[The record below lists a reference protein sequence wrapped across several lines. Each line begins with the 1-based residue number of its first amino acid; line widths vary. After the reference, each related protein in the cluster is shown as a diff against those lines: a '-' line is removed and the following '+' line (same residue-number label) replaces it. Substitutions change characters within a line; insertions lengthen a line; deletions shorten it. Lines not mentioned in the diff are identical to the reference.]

1 MTETRAPYEFPIVEL
16 TRDLS
21 ALELHCPFCG
31 ECNYSWEFVD
41 PIRIC
46 PHLISVTPDR
56 HTLDALPVV
65 LGDAVLA
72 VFGSGPKPE
81 SLYFVFRKSAD
92 GLADTPT
99 L

>member
-1 MTETRAPYEFPIVEL
+1 MNESSASRDFPIVEL

-21 ALELHCPFCG
+21 ELELHCPFCG
-31 ECNYSWEFVD
+31 ECNYSWEFED

-56 HTLDALPVV
+56 HTLDTLPVV
-65 LGDAVLA
+65 LGDAVFA
-72 VFGSGPKPE
+72 TFDSGPTPD

-92 GLADTPT
+92 VLTDTPI